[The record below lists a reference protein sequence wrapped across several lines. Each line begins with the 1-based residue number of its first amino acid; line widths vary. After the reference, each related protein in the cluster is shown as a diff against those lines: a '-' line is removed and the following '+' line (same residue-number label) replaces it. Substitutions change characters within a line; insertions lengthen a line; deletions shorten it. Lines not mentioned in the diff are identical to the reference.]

1 MKKPVI
7 FSNLEGA
14 KEVYGDAVFYINPF
28 DVDEIVNAVEII
40 NNDPNLKND
49 LVNKGL
55 QQLENMEKKD
65 NQYNQ
70 VFKIIENYRQITRN
84 LGFR

>member
-7 FSNLEGA
+7 FSNLEGV
-14 KEVYGDAVFYINPF
+14 KEVYGDAVYYINPF
-28 DVDEIVNAVEII
+28 DVDEIVNAVETI
-40 NNDPNLKND
+40 NNDLNLKNN

-55 QQLENMEKKD
+55 QQLENMEKD

-70 VFKIIENYRQITRN
+70 VFKIIENYRQIKRN
-84 LGFR
+84 LEFR